1 MKKTGYIS
9 AFLVLASAASVGS
22 VELMDTTKP
31 SDVAGER
38 AHAAI
43 AAMHAA
49 IPANAA
55 NGNVFEYSST
65 LTMPAPHKAQKI
77 MLADGQVFEYY

>member
-1 MKKTGYIS
+1 MKKTGYVS
-9 AFLVLASAASVGS
+9 AFLLVTAASVGS
-22 VELMDTTKP
+22 VELMP
-31 SDVAGER
+31 SAKSADVSGER

-65 LTMPAPHKAQKI
+65 LTMPAPQKAPKV

>member
-9 AFLVLASAASVGS
+9 AFLVLVTAASVGS
-22 VELMDTTKP
+22 VELMP
-31 SDVAGER
+31 SAKSTDVSGER
-38 AHAAI
+38 ANAEI

-49 IPANAA
+49 IPATAA

-65 LTMPAPHKAQKI
+65 LTMPAVQKQKI

>member
-9 AFLVLASAASVGS
+9 GFLVLVTAASVGS
-22 VELMDTTKP
+22 VELLDTTKP
-31 SDVAGER
+31 ADVAGER
-38 AHAAI
+38 AHASI

-55 NGNVFEYSST
+55 NGNVFEYSSAM
-65 LTMPAPHKAQKI
+65 TMPAPQKAQKV

>member
-9 AFLVLASAASVGS
+9 AFLVLVTAASVGS
-22 VELMDTTKP
+22 VELMP
-31 SDVAGER
+31 SAKSADVSGER
-38 AHAAI
+38 AQAAI

-65 LTMPAPHKAQKI
+65 LTMPAPQKARKV

>member
-1 MKKTGYIS
+1 MKKTGYIT
-9 AFLVLASAASVGS
+9 AFLVLVTAASVGS
-22 VELMDTTKP
+22 VELMDTSKA

-38 AHAAI
+38 AHASI

-49 IPANAA
+49 IPASAA
-55 NGNVFEYSST
+55 NGDVFEYSSAM
-65 LTMPAPHKAQKI
+65 TMPAPQKAQKI

>member
-9 AFLVLASAASVGS
+9 AFLVLVTAASVGS
-22 VELMDTTKP
+22 VELMP
-31 SDVAGER
+31 SAKSADVSGER
-38 AHAAI
+38 AQAAI

-49 IPANAA
+49 IPADAA

-65 LTMPAPHKAQKI
+65 LTMPAPQKARKV